1 MESNE
6 GRAPMAPVLLMAS
19 AVEVALVVLAAVI
32 FLTMVVAGVAVI
44 VWSLAGLVSA
54 THQTPTPHH

>member
-1 MESNE
+1 
-6 GRAPMAPVLLMAS
+6 MAPVLLMAS